1 MAEAKKMSKEVVGI
15 VSDGENGFHG
25 GQIILKLNLN
35 HKAANENIQKH
46 VNNHFDNHSHK
57 AITESS

>member
-1 MAEAKKMSKEVVGI
+1 MSKEVVGI

-35 HKAANENIQKH
+35 HKSANENFLKH
-46 VNNHFDNHSHK
+46 VNNHLDNHSHK